1 VFTQTRRLFRTAPAR
16 TGPVVCEW
24 PATASAPEWTDDLDS
39 LFRLVDE
46 RMVERRVVWAPED
59 APEDGDGVSEPSG
72 SAAAR
77 AEDGRDGPPPTDTP
91 EDYWIGFGIVEET
104 GETFAAEAA
113 EGPVPPSDE
122 FVARVLV
129 TGLLDSFKAE
139 LRALVE
145 ATVRDAVDAAVKD
158 QVRNAVREY
167 LDEAVREAVQDAA
180 SPARSSPAL
189 VSILV
194 RRPVFR
200 PRDASTREPATTL
213 LRLRSTSR

>member
-1 VFTQTRRLFRTAPAR
+1 
-16 TGPVVCEW
+16 VVCEW

-59 APEDGDGVSEPSG
+59 APEDGDGVSEPVG
-72 SAAAR
+72 SAAAL
-77 AEDGRDGPPPTDTP
+77 AEDGRGGPPPTDTP
-91 EDYWIGFGIVEET
+91 GDCWIGFGIAEET
-104 GETFAAEAA
+104 GETFAADAAEGPA

-158 QVRNAVREY
+158 QVRNAVREF
-167 LDEAVREAVQDAA
+167 LAETVCEAVQDAA

-200 PRDASTREPATTL
+200 PRDAATREPAATF